1 LQQVYCK
8 HVPLQKI
15 ICAMT
20 DIIPIQNLKCSGCE
34 ASIIKTL
41 KAFPEVKEVR
51 IDFTDA
57 SVHIET
63 EATDRHAQYEQALTA
78 AGYPPVGVENTTG
91 RKVRSYIS
99 CAIGRVHPAD

>member
-1 LQQVYCK
+1 
-8 HVPLQKI
+8 
-15 ICAMT
+15 MT
-20 DIIPIQNLKCSGCE
+20 DIISIQNLKCNGCA

-41 KAFPEVKEVR
+41 KAFPEVKEVHV
-51 IDFTDA
+51 DFNDA

-63 EATDRHAQYEQALTA
+63 DEPERHPAYEQALTA

-99 CAIGRVHPAD
+99 CAIGRVHAD